1 MKQITI
7 NNKIFTSKAFQ
18 KDKYRFSLINKMT
31 KSPTFLCIS
40 DEENYLLARGAVDFP
55 TWIWTKDNLSS
66 SKVKEIETALNLF
79 LTDSITKFTCK
90 EELYKAFLADN
101 LPLLNKDDYFE
112 MGTLECHKL
121 KPLKKDVGKV
131 DYPTT
136 SDLDVIATYWYDN
149 SKEMTTWAKP
159 LTKSEALLEAQKFI
173 QDKNFYVLRNFDH
186 IVSMASYSVVDDQ
199 AKMTHV
205 YTPPLERK
213 KGYALEAAVGLINWA
228 FSNELLEEI
237 TASCFITNTN
247 SIKLLKK
254 LNFKELSRDSTFIHW
269 LLLKETDQND
279 KQ

>member
-7 NNKIFTSKAFQ
+7 NNKIFTSTAFQ

-131 DYPTT
+131 DHPTT

-213 KGYALEAAVGLINWA
+213 KGYATKLVHYLTEVALKAKLVPVVYSDHTYLASNTAYQNVGYEDTGILIN
-228 FSNELLEEI
+228 FS
-237 TASCFITNTN
+237 C
-247 SIKLLKK
+247 
-254 LNFKELSRDSTFIHW
+254 SR
-269 LLLKETDQND
+269 K
-279 KQ
+279 